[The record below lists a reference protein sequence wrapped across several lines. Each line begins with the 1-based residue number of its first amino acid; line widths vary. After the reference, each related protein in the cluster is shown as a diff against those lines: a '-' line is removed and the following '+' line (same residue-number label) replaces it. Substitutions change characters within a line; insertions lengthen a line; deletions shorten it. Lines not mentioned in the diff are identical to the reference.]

1 MKASISL
8 VNLTAASLFFECI
21 ASVECSVD
29 WAVAEVVLDPKYS
42 KRCVSS
48 ISDAIGAWHISRKS
62 SSVNA
67 VGILFDF
74 DATLRLALAI
84 LLRLLAHVVASPL
97 LLLLSLLV
105 LLFDKVLECSDSS
118 VGDES
123 VSSELSFDPIHL
135 PTLDEDGDDVGN
147 DSVDPS
153 QESGDVPSVFAD
165 LLLSSP

>member
-48 ISDAIGAWHISRKS
+48 ISDAIGAPWHISKKS
-62 SSVNA
+62 SPANTV
-67 VGILFDF
+67 FDF
-74 DATLRLALAI
+74 DATLRPALAI

-135 PTLDEDGDDVGN
+135 PTPDEDGDDVGN

-165 LLLSSP
+165 LLLSST